1 MEIFFSSGER
11 SLRIWMFS
19 LEVKAGA
26 DFRKRGCIWHQSCVI
41 FRCQCTSHLCND
53 NFPEGL
59 WTHAS
64 LHFWTNVVLHK
75 PEFYEKLPLSATS
88 FLGEKDKTSC
98 KPPALPIFC
107 LVGHDRVSVVCQI
120 TGGVMSM
127 WKTFKMLWLS
137 DLVLRFILLASNLKS
152 EHYILP
158 ILLECYY
165 TLIRSFRYTLNW
177 CFCKTVVYLLV
188 WGFVLFC
195 GFILFDFSCFDRS
208 MYGLNCFVC
217 SLNYLG
223 LCLWIKPIDNLWL
236 FCSRYNKE
244 PNFLYLEKEG
254 DVQGSISNRKY
265 WSLYCVQ
272 KHRPQCWMQRAE
284 RGSAYLTKAFKNLLP
299 TTRTLNLKQFFEVL
313 K

>member
-1 MEIFFSSGER
+1 MFMPSSSRNMQRECQISCCQTIMEIFFSSGER

-26 DFRKRGCIWHQSCVI
+26 DFRKRGCIWHQSCII

-53 NFPEGL
+53 DFPEGL

-107 LVGHDRVSVVCQI
+107 LVGHDSVSVVCQI

-152 EHYILP
+152 EHYIPP
-158 ILLECYY
+158 ILL
-165 TLIRSFRYTLNW
+165 
-177 CFCKTVVYLLV
+177 
-188 WGFVLFC
+188 
-195 GFILFDFSCFDRS
+195 
-208 MYGLNCFVC
+208 
-217 SLNYLG
+217 
-223 LCLWIKPIDNLWL
+223 
-236 FCSRYNKE
+236 
-244 PNFLYLEKEG
+244 
-254 DVQGSISNRKY
+254 
-265 WSLYCVQ
+265 
-272 KHRPQCWMQRAE
+272 
-284 RGSAYLTKAFKNLLP
+284 
-299 TTRTLNLKQFFEVL
+299 
-313 K
+313 